1 MEQLDSECQQC
12 AACSSCWG
20 SAESWIK
27 ETHFTAILNS
37 LGAERIDAED
47 LLSTSPASASHNHLS
62 PSHLQLPLHRLPASS
77 PQNHITV
84 LKRACTQFLGVRWL
98 FKLAAVHQ
106 PSTTQPADERGGT
119 GRMWVRRCGE
129 FGLYY
134 LDVNTRV
141 ASPQMWLPFCA
152 QIKETL
158 FPPAVCRGQLV
169 RHAPG
174 VKGAELWLRFYVHD
188 KEEDGLY
195 PALCMGAAAAHNPT
209 YLSRQRSFHRP
220 QVSFLF

>member
-1 MEQLDSECQQC
+1 MLRT
-12 AACSSCWG
+12 CS
-20 SAESWIK
+20 
-27 ETHFTAILNS
+27 LP
-37 LGAERIDAED
+37 
-47 LLSTSPASASHNHLS
+47 LLHLHLTIS

-106 PSTTQPADERGGT
+106 PSTTQRADERGGT

-134 LDVNTRV
+134 LNVNTRV

-152 QIKETL
+152 QINEHFSPRPSAGANLCWGFMSMTRRKMDFILHCAWALLQHTTPRISADKNHFTDPG
-158 FPPAVCRGQLV
+158 FPSFFKIIYWKLHFCTFSNCFKHRGI
-169 RHAPG
+169 
-174 VKGAELWLRFYVHD
+174 YSYD
-188 KEEDGLY
+188 Y
-195 PALCMGAAAAHNPT
+195 
-209 YLSRQRSFHRP
+209 
-220 QVSFLF
+220 